1 MHEPAQLVCFRE
13 FATRSAAAGRE
24 QELKQLLLRDRHAV
38 LSLVLR
44 FQDNVRHVYPL
55 VCPAPLPGLCG
66 GRRQNRQ
73 QSNAGGFKDPPD
85 GRGRCQNRR
94 QSNAGGGTGVD

>member
-44 FQDNVRHVYPL
+44 FQDNVRHVSPL
-55 VCPAPLPGLCG
+55 V
-66 GRRQNRQ
+66 
-73 QSNAGGFKDPPD
+73 
-85 GRGRCQNRR
+85 
-94 QSNAGGGTGVD
+94 